1 MNRHLNAVSALSTA
15 IGIVLAAQAGPV
27 PAADKAMDMSKAPQI
42 AVESHPAFWTRSAR
56 ATRSACTGSGCRS
69 AAPMVS
75 TRGIFDAS
83 PI

>member
-42 AVESHPAFWTRSAR
+42 VKDNMMR
-56 ATRSACTGSGCRS
+56 A
-69 AAPMVS
+69 
-75 TRGIFDAS
+75 
-83 PI
+83 